1 VATEKYTAQDMIDAL
16 AETRG
21 MVTLAAKRI
30 GCAPTTVR
38 RYIREYVTVAEAK
51 QEAHE
56 NLGDQVEL
64 TLVSM
69 ALGERSQTG
78 KFIREPNIAA
88 LIFLA
93 KTKFKERGFVERQ
106 EQDHIGELIVRVV
119 RESSTRA
126 EPES

>member
-1 VATEKYTAQDMIDAL
+1 
-16 AETRG
+16 

-30 GCAPTTVR
+30 GCAPNTVR